1 MTGTPNQI
9 QMADQIRDLV
19 NAEFARVALA
29 FETVALTQ
37 HGEVRAETLSILEI
51 LARKRAEVLANDRA
65 GYFITTWR
73 ELSDQVRQLIFA
85 DPAYKTIQLRRA
97 QRLLTTNLLTRNLL
111 TRNPEV
117 SPSPAS
123 A

>member
-9 QMADQIRDLV
+9 QMADQIRPLV
-19 NAEFARVALA
+19 EAEFARVALA
-29 FETVALTQ
+29 FQTVALTQ
-37 HGEVRAETLSILEI
+37 QGETRAETMGILEI

-85 DPAYKTIQLRRA
+85 DPAYKAIQFRRTERSRI
-97 QRLLTTNLLTRNLL
+97 Q
-111 TRNPEV
+111 NPEV

>member
-9 QMADQIRDLV
+9 QMAHQIRPLV
-19 NAEFARVALA
+19 DAEFARVALA

-37 HGEVRAETLSILEI
+37 QGEIRAETLNILEI
-51 LARKRAEVLANDRA
+51 LAGKRAEVLANDRA

-85 DPAYKTIQLRRA
+85 DPAYKAIQLRRA
-97 QRLLTTNLLTRNLL
+97 QRSLTE
-111 TRNPEV
+111 NPEV

>member
-9 QMADQIRDLV
+9 QMADQIRPLV
-19 NAEFARVALA
+19 AAEFDRVALA
-29 FETVALTQ
+29 FQAVAFTQ
-37 HGEVRAETLSILEI
+37 QGEIRAETVDILEI
-51 LARKRAEVLANDRA
+51 LAGKRAEVLANDRA

-85 DPAYKTIQLRRA
+85 DPAYKAIQLRRTE
-97 QRLLTTNLLTRNLL
+97 RSLLEK
-111 TRNPEV
+111 PEV
-117 SPSPAS
+117 PPSPVS